1 MAFFISVYAVCRK
14 EQCMIDTIMSLLAEK
29 KYAQVKQAVMD
40 MHEVDIA
47 ELFEEIE
54 DREILLRLFR
64 LLPKETAAEVFSYM
78 DADVQQRIIETI
90 TDTELRHI
98 LDEMYLD
105 DYVDLV
111 EEMPANVV
119 QRVMKN
125 TSRENRSLINQYLK
139 YPDHSAGSLMTNEY
153 VYLKRMLNVRQ
164 AFDVIRNTGVDK
176 ETVYTCYVI
185 DAQRHLEGTVS
196 VLELLLADPD
206 SLIESLMEE
215 NPIHVHTLDDQESV
229 AKLFSRYDMLAMP
242 VVDNEERLVGIITID
257 DAVDVLQEEN
267 TEDFEKM
274 AGMAPSEDS
283 YLKTPVFVLAKN
295 RIVWLLVLMLSA
307 MVTGGMLEHYE
318 AAISTIPLLVSFIP
332 MLMDTGGNCGSQA
345 STMIIRGMALD
356 EIELSDFPKVWFK
369 EIRVALLC
377 SLGLS
382 VVNFIR
388 IWIQY
393 QDLGVAA
400 VVSATL
406 IATICIAK
414 SLGCMLPMLAKK
426 LKLDPAIMASPM
438 ITTVTDACSILVFFS
453 IAMSFLSDRL

>member
-1 MAFFISVYAVCRK
+1 
-14 EQCMIDTIMSLLAEK
+14 MIDNVLSLLSEK
-29 KYAQVKQAVMD
+29 KYAQVKQALKD

-47 ELFEEIE
+47 EVFEEIE
-54 DREILLRLFR
+54 DREIALRLFR
-64 LLPKETAAEVFSYM
+64 LLPKETAAETFAYM
-78 DADVQQRIIETI
+78 DVDVQRRIIEAI

-98 LDEMYLD
+98 LEEMYLD

-119 QRVMKN
+119 QRVMRN

-139 YPDHSAGSLMTNEY
+139 YPDDSAGSLMTNEY
-153 VYLKRMLNVRQ
+153 VYLKRMLTVRQ

-185 DAQRHLEGTVS
+185 DAQRHLEGTVT

-206 SLIESLMEE
+206 ALIESLMEE
-215 NPIHVHTLDDQESV
+215 NPIHVHTMDDQETV
-229 AKLFSRYDMLAMP
+229 AKLFSRYDMLAIP
-242 VVDNEERLVGIITID
+242 VVDNEQRLVGIITID

-274 AGMAPSEDS
+274 AGMAPSEDT
-283 YLKTPVFVLAKN
+283 YLKTPVLTLAKN
-295 RIVWLLVLMLSA
+295 RIVWLLVLMVSA
-307 MVTGGMLEHYE
+307 MITGAMLEHYE
-318 AAISTIPLLVSFIP
+318 AAIATIPLLVSFIP

-356 EIELSDFPKVWFK
+356 EIELQDFAKVWFK
-369 EIRVALLC
+369 EIRVALIC
-377 SLGLS
+377 SLVLS
-382 VVNFIR
+382 VVNFFR

-393 QDLGVAA
+393 KDLGVAA
-400 VVSATL
+400 VVSSTL
-406 IATICIAK
+406 VATICIAK
-414 SLGCMLPMLAKK
+414 SLGCVLPMVAKR

-438 ITTVTDACSILVFFS
+438 ITTLTDACSIMVFFTVATKLLGS
-453 IAMSFLSDRL
+453 RL